1 MLDGSLV
8 QFARHVVVLV
18 SPQSCAMPSGGWV
31 FNRISHL
38 MDSCSN
44 HYINPNRKKHTTGVS
59 LCMSSLLTNFIK
71 HPVGPN
77 PSLAKAVAS

>member
-1 MLDGSLV
+1 MEPDFRDHAAAMLDGSLV
-8 QFARHVVVLV
+8 QFARHVIVLV

-44 HYINPNRKKHTTGVS
+44 HYINPNRKNI
-59 LCMSSLLTNFIK
+59 L
-71 HPVGPN
+71 PV
-77 PSLAKAVAS
+77 